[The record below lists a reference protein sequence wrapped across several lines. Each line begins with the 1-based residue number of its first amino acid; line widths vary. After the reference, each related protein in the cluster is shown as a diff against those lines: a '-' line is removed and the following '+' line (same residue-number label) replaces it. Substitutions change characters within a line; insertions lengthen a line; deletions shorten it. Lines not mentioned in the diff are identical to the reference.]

1 MGMAKTD
8 DRVIWT
14 LYEHA
19 AKIIAETEGIE
30 FRPQDISCVLRAFNH
45 VVSSSKDVYKVF
57 QKVALALENKISK
70 QPNLK
75 EVLKNMQ
82 ILTAKYVYNQK
93 LMDEFYELA
102 KKGLRK
108 LNFAEL
114 SAVLEIFSTINFQP
128 DGENFFDFLA
138 ELAENMRNEF
148 PEFSSC
154 AINANKVVKLE
165 MVLSNFQTYAFY
177 PETLLNDKNVAEF
190 LGRNPKELSIFR
202 RYETIRKLDL
212 KNGTMSRNSFHGE
225 PFLRK
230 YKIDSTS
237 TSTPENEPLKCFDRY
252 IGDLL
257 ANDPARKIL
266 CRRSIIQNY
275 KFFMVNDKCA
285 VLPIGRNRCCRGK
298 RTLVNGRMATLI
310 RILKGEFDEN
320 LIVLHQDAFA
330 YHDSVSRFSEE

>member
-1 MGMAKTD
+1 
-8 DRVIWT
+8 
-14 LYEHA
+14 
-19 AKIIAETEGIE
+19 
-30 FRPQDISCVLRAFNH
+30 
-45 VVSSSKDVYKVF
+45 
-57 QKVALALENKISK
+57 
-70 QPNLK
+70 
-75 EVLKNMQ
+75 MQ

-108 LNFAEL
+108 IDFAEL

-212 KNGTMSRNSFHGE
+212 KNGTMSGNSFHGE

-230 YKIDSTS
+230 FKIDSTS
-237 TSTPENEPLKCFDRY
+237 ASTPENETLKCFDR
-252 IGDLL
+252 
-257 ANDPARKIL
+257 
-266 CRRSIIQNY
+266 
-275 KFFMVNDKCA
+275 
-285 VLPIGRNRCCRGK
+285 
-298 RTLVNGRMATLI
+298 
-310 RILKGEFDEN
+310 
-320 LIVLHQDAFA
+320 
-330 YHDSVSRFSEE
+330 